1 MSSISNNGAD
11 GRGISLRPPLRC
23 VSLRIIFWIGRW
35 WRQKLVRDPRFRDV
49 ECAESTAVIGVVVGV
64 RISIKVGREPDV
76 LVVLWPGTG
85 PPADNPFQALSPV
98 TLILFPNVSARAAT
112 ATTRLGFDQLV
123 VPEVRDQV
131 FDLLPRASSRGPCC
145 RGVPRV
151 ETGNMFRRR
160 HDCALTY

>member
-1 MSSISNNGAD
+1 MFLQTVLYLHLPAKWSLRNLEAILHTCVVPSVCNNGAD

-35 WRQKLVRDPRFRDV
+35 WRQKVVRDPRFRNV

-98 TLILFPNVSARAAT
+98 TLILFPKVGARAAT
-112 ATTRLGFDQLV
+112 STTRLGFDQLIIL
-123 VPEVRDQV
+123 EVRDQI
-131 FDLLPRASSRGPCC
+131 
-145 RGVPRV
+145 
-151 ETGNMFRRR
+151 
-160 HDCALTY
+160 